1 MKDRPWMSRA
11 ASMAV
16 AVALSA
22 PLTLMVVSL
31 EPELP
36 TLSVVGAQINMMAD
50 GSAQLL
56 FDVGIEHVEKSDGAF
71 FHLTYNGNY
80 MVPSNHDTNKAL
92 STSIDDPADPAE
104 AFQASPDLYWVDL
117 NGNGTFDGGEQEDP
131 FMTEKDYQFAVG
143 ESSPNYAGDNNIIYD
158 PTKSQGTISLTRW
171 IKRDPALS
179 ENEKAHGLTR
189 ADIYEAEGTYNV
201 FDATDR
207 VSLGTLS
214 FRVTDLTKLPEI
226 EKLFG
231 NITEQEDPKSA
242 EDSYLL
248 WFSESYESLV
258 KGPWAIGEIQGEGA
272 DQSHVF
278 RSGKLKTGPTAA
290 QAYFTFTF
298 PRTIYALELAEPEVT
313 VDAYQAYDQGERAD
327 VGYTLQKYSPTVI
340 ATFSDGTKQ
349 SFVVDWADAVPYTWD
364 SYWDST
370 AGTPTEKANWTEI
383 VDGAPGA
390 GEEAYDPTGG
400 VYAVRKGGLTFAFA
414 DGEEAVTQTFPLPVT
429 AKLTVTPI
437 TLVDVAAD
445 DLQKTYELTDSLVS
459 ATPGAAGRVQ
469 TAGEMDLPTLARL
482 VTDVP
487 VDGATLTMDID
498 GWQPTKTG
506 SAWPDDTQGQ
516 GMETLLAN
524 TSPDSPAGDAD
535 KIHWPTSVDAGQW
548 TDTSVIAHRAGDYE
562 FQMANSYAPTGA
574 TAKNFTRPEIQ
585 AAYPWLTVPDNN
597 EVPGK
602 PEDWPLDHA
611 YRKLVGYSD
620 NNRLAEDYVVFYK
633 STETN
638 DQGNVQL
645 TLQVERSGDNSMAEG
660 SKFRVKLP
668 DGTEIGTDHSAVPDS
683 WFTDGTEIYANSGYD
698 EPFRENQ
705 TGESGDY
712 NKDFFQIIT
721 TPGDNGATG
730 PYAAERERL
739 RRQINLGGWF
749 SVSINE
755 PPPDSDGSNPDKE
768 GVWTDFIP
776 VYVPPRP
783 NHHTE
788 SKVYNFLGENA
799 ALYPYPTNND
809 LPTTLVLPKGSFATV
824 DQNGEAEYV
833 LDSENNSVRAT
844 QRYGAA
850 TTYDG
855 LTGAE
860 PGELNTFTVVK
871 KADSSDAWTQATAG
885 ATTTFGDDPFKDGQT
900 YGAFGEVQNPG
911 NKETATVRL
920 AQMNKESPR
929 ERITLTYED
938 SKPATIVNGADGNV
952 DEAIFNTRKEG
963 YTTRQ
968 DYVLTITNVGTT
980 DITGMRIDM
989 LTDLMGTDAYDN
1001 DGGGGHFVLTKAPAS
1016 FLPAGGK
1023 TTFILTYVYD
1033 LEAGGPAGKTYL
1045 DKLYITS
1052 SSKSNVPGART
1063 EGRDYLLDFDA
1074 RIEVS
1079 QSDIHTVTV
1088 NVIPAKGTRT
1098 DDGVTKEVEFPM
1110 GNARVV
1116 VGGDVDNFNTTAGSS
1131 SFKKDDNVYIHII
1144 PTDEYSIKSVI
1155 GTNDLTGA
1163 TFSLIEHQVTNP
1175 ALGDGEAARTF
1186 VMPDADVTVTVEFE
1200 EGIYSKL
1207 RLGELQVFTG
1217 EKPENLKE
1225 TNPTPTVCEIWQK
1238 QFTAEEEKHV
1248 ADMAAGGETFLS
1260 QGEYLMTRGTA
1271 VKSGLTKVYT
1281 EPPDKTNQQ
1290 YLAVI
1295 PGGPE
1300 GDYAQVE
1307 AILRHVIFTLN
1318 DENPDIPVTV
1328 SMAVYNQY
1336 DEDGKLLTDEDK
1348 LQVIYPSN
1356 TAGHTSDPTPHTS
1369 TAFES
1374 PKPGQSFYV
1383 RVRLSY
1389 TQETNS
1395 IERYYFIELHR
1406 RPEEPNVQ
1414 LNYGNS
1420 PYGLIMNDGTIT
1432 GTETVKDEAGQDQTV
1447 ERKDLAKAA
1456 FKANAFSFSGI
1467 KSEYVP
1473 KLVESNSLKPIH
1485 FWSEAWADPG
1495 VDVETTDKVYEP
1507 ESSRGTGYWSTTDV
1521 HYHEENNLDL
1531 NDYAFF
1537 AYLGEGWK
1545 DPGFAWAEDSSG
1557 RRVDLNETPAQITL
1571 TAYTLNAEG
1580 ETQQERFALPV
1591 RANYADD
1598 EAYAAA
1604 LALRTVELD
1613 LGEAR
1618 NEQVEKPADW
1628 SLGNIPAVPKVEATE
1643 TTPEIPEVPAVIH
1656 NYPLRPGVYA
1666 LTYTYHDFNWSED
1679 NTALL
1684 SVTRPFVILSPLG
1697 DVNADT
1703 PNTDE
1708 KVTPPSDIE
1717 LLKNRVAD
1725 PLGYTAQNYDD
1736 AAVFRFRCCDVNMDR
1751 NINNID
1757 ANALAADK
1765 PAAAKLYLPM
1775 DYITAAPQS

>member
-31 EPELP
+31 EADLP
-36 TLSVVGAQINMMAD
+36 TLSVQGAQINMMAD

-56 FDVGIEHVEKSDGAF
+56 FDVGIENVEKSDGAY
-71 FHLTYNGNY
+71 FHLAYNAEY
-80 MVPSNHDTNKAL
+80 MVPSNHESNAAL
-92 STSIDDPADPAE
+92 DRKDDPAF
-104 AFQASPDLYWVDL
+104 AFEASPDLLYWVDK
-117 NGNGTFDGGEQEDP
+117 NGNGKRDDDEEFAP
-131 FMTEKDYQFAVG
+131 FMTKADYEASTFVG
-143 ESSPNYAGDNNIIYD
+143 MDSYEGDNNIKYD
-158 PTKSQGTISLTRW
+158 EETNQGIISLARW
-171 IKRDPALS
+171 IKRDAAL
-179 ENEKAHGLTR
+179 R
-189 ADIYEAEGTYNV
+189 ADENGRDLIRADLTESPEDSYNV
-201 FDATDR
+201 FSAAEGR
-207 VSLGTLS
+207 VSLGTVS

-226 EKLFG
+226 ERLFG
-231 NITEQEDPKSA
+231 SIVKQEDPVGT
-242 EDSYLL
+242 DSSSHLL
-248 WFSESYESLV
+248 WFSEGFTGPQA
-258 KGPWAIGEIQGEGA
+258 GPWGIGAIQGEGTGVS
-272 DQSHVF
+272 QEHKILNGYQK
-278 RSGKLKTGPTAA
+278 SGFMGVDATAKA
-290 QAYFTFTF
+290 HFTFRF

-313 VDAYQAYDQGERAD
+313 VDAYQAYDQGGRAD

-364 SYWDST
+364 SYWP
-370 AGTPTEKANWTEI
+370 AGGEAPTPETDWVEI
-383 VDGAPGA
+383 VDGTPA
-390 GEEAYDPTGG
+390 EKQQKYDPTGG

-524 TSPDSPAGDAD
+524 TSPDSPANDAD
-535 KIHWPTSVDAGQW
+535 KIHWPTSADTNTW
-548 TDTSVIAHRAGDYE
+548 TDEIVKHRAGDYE

-585 AAYPWLTVPDNN
+585 AAYPWLTVPDNH
-597 EVPGK
+597 ETDDV
-602 PEDWPLDHA
+602 DQWPLDHA
-611 YRKLVGYSD
+611 HRKLVGQAEGKL
-620 NNRLAEDYVVFYK
+620 LAKDYKVSYDK
-633 STETN
+633 GTETN

-645 TLQVERSGDNSMAEG
+645 TLQVERSDNSSMADN

-668 DGTEIGTDHSAVPDS
+668 DGTEIGTDHSTDPDS
-683 WFTDGTEIYANSGYD
+683 WFKDNGNNPYANSGYEEKPD
-698 EPFRENQ
+698 TRVGTDGAGYPKQ
-705 TGESGDY
+705 LYD
-712 NKDFFQIIT
+712 IVT

-755 PPPDSDGSNPDKE
+755 APNDKNS
-768 GVWTDFIP
+768 VWTDFIP

-783 NHHTE
+783 NLHTE

-833 LDSENNSVRAT
+833 LDSENNPVRAT

-860 PGELNTFTVVK
+860 PGELNTFTIVQSGSS
-871 KADSSDAWTQATAG
+871 ADEWTQTTAG
-885 ATTTFGDDPFKDGQT
+885 TTTTFGDDPFKDGQT
-900 YGAFGEVQNPG
+900 YGAFGEVQNPD

-920 AQMNKESPR
+920 AQMNEESPW

-989 LTDLMGTDAYDN
+989 LTDLMDDPRYSGDE
-1001 DGGGGHFVLTKAPAS
+1001 GGGHFVLTKAPAS

-1023 TTFILTYVYD
+1023 TTFILTYDYD
-1033 LEAGGPAGKTYL
+1033 LKAESAAGMTYL

-1088 NVIPAKGTRT
+1088 NVIPAKGERT
-1098 DDGVTKEVEFPM
+1098 DGGVTKEVEFPM

-1217 EKPENLKE
+1217 EKPEDLKE

-1318 DENPDIPVTV
+1318 SENPDIPVTV
-1328 SMAVYNQY
+1328 SMAVYNKY
-1336 DEDGKLLTDEDK
+1336 DDNGELLTPESN
-1348 LQVIYPSN
+1348 LEVIYSPVAGN
-1356 TAGHTSDPTPHTS
+1356 TSIATPHTS
-1369 TAFES
+1369 TAFKS

-1473 KLVESNSLKPIH
+1473 KKVTVENKLRSIH

-1591 RANYADD
+1591 RADYADD

-1628 SLGNIPAVPKVEATE
+1628 SLGNIPAVPATPATE

-1679 NTALL
+1679 NPDATL

-1736 AAVFRFRCCDVNMDR
+1736 AAVFRFRCCDVNLDR

-1765 PAAAKLYLPM
+1765 PAAPKLYLPM
-1775 DYITAAPQS
+1775 DYITAAPKS